1 MIPKWYHLFMAMTLR
16 LTAEQEAQLTALA
29 QQTNMS
35 KQQAA
40 VMAIEEAAQRRA
52 YDAKLDSAIDSV
64 LTRYADALER
74 LGK

>member
-1 MIPKWYHLFMAMTLR
+1 MIPKWYHIFMAMTLR

>member
-1 MIPKWYHLFMAMTLR
+1 MAMTLR

>member
-1 MIPKWYHLFMAMTLR
+1 VIPKWYHTFMAMTLR

-40 VMAIEEAAQRRA
+40 VLAIEEAAQRRS

>member
-1 MIPKWYHLFMAMTLR
+1 VIPKWYHTFMAMTLR

-40 VMAIEEAAQRRA
+40 ALAIEEAAQRRS

>member
-1 MIPKWYHLFMAMTLR
+1 MIPKWYHVFMAMTLR

>member
-1 MIPKWYHLFMAMTLR
+1 VIPKWYHIFMAMTLR

>member
-1 MIPKWYHLFMAMTLR
+1 VIPKWYHVFMAMTLR